1 MPRRR
6 LRRPPN
12 RLALHASARD
22 VFLCGIVSIVAFLLQ
37 SSLIVRAAQVMAF
50 AILATYAGKRIRW
63 GYFVMI
69 VSSITLFNLLT
80 PLGRVLLE
88 VGPLTVT
95 TGALEQGVLKGLAI
109 AGLVFISL
117 FAVRPDLKLPG
128 SFGGLI
134 ARVFYYFEIVLES
147 RQRIRAT
154 ALVSSIDDA
163 LVEIY
168 PGDNGIDSGEPGA
181 DGTDAGERTAR
192 FATTTDT
199 LGAIVLILVAT
210 ANTALAIVF

>member
-1 MPRRR
+1 MARRR
-6 LRRPPN
+6 RPRPPN

-22 VFLCGIVSIVAFLLQ
+22 VFVCGIVSIVAFLFQ
-37 SSLIVRAAQVMAF
+37 SSIVVRAAQVLVF
-50 AILATYAGKRIRW
+50 AMLATYAGKRIRW

-69 VSSITLFNLLT
+69 VSSITVFNLLT

-88 VGPLTVT
+88 VGPVT
-95 TGALEQGVLKGLAI
+95 ITSGALEQGVFKGLAI

-128 SFGGLI
+128 SFGGLV

-163 LVEIY
+163 LLEIY
-168 PGDNGIDSGEPGA
+168 PGFDGDAAPAGRAAPAGGA
-181 DGTDAGERTAR
+181 GPAPRLV
-192 FATTTDT
+192 TTTDAI
-199 LGAIVLILVAT
+199 GAIMLGTVAA
-210 ANTALAIVF
+210 ANTVLAIVF